1 MPSIL
6 HTKQGG
12 TGSNSVPLENQIPI
26 GDSNGNYQPGDIS
39 SVGFLLQTNI
49 GVVQLPTVTKNID
62 GTITVGNDGI
72 INLCETADGRGNIK
86 QFTNI
91 IGDTLTPI
99 DNAINFLY
107 ADYNSGSPIY
117 KISTTNQIFLTDNT
131 LAPVIRISRHGTRL
145 HFEEYNEY

>member
-12 TGSNSVPLENQIPI
+12 TGTNAVPLENQIPI

-49 GVVQLPTVTKNID
+49 GVVQLPTVIKNVD
-62 GTITVGNDGI
+62 GTITVSDDGI
-72 INLCETADGRGNIK
+72 INFCDQVDGRGNIK
-86 QFTNI
+86 QFSNI

-99 DNAINFLY
+99 DNTISFLY

-117 KISTTNQIFLTDNT
+117 KIS
-131 LAPVIRISRHGTRL
+131 A
-145 HFEEYNEY
+145 